1 MLELALKKAEQ
12 GMLDKPALEVASQS
26 ANGLLALIGDILDVT
41 RIEAG
46 RLELL
51 PAPCQLGQLANET
64 VGLFLAQAREKHL
77 RLKLDM
83 LGAPDTWL
91 SVDPVRFK
99 QIIANLL
106 SNAIKFTREGQVTV
120 VLGVWPQARGARV
133 ELSVEDTGQGIAQ
146 TDLARLGAPYR
157 QAAGGR
163 GSRVGAGLGLS
174 ICRSLAALM
183 QGRLELHS
191 VLGCGTRVQVQFDA
205 VPGAAAPRQ
214 TARET
219 SRSRLPALQVLVV
232 DDYPANRVLLER
244 QLTFLGHRV
253 TVAEHGAAGLRAWL
267 RGAYDVVISDCN
279 MPGINGY
286 QLVKAVREHERRK
299 HLEPCLFLGCTAN
312 AQIRERLRC
321 LQQGMDDC
329 LFKPLSL
336 ESLALHLDPH
346 RARRQA
352 ETQEHEVDLGSLD
365 QLTGGDAISLQRL
378 LDDLADSNLQDL
390 KRLQSLTQPYA
401 IGEVAE
407 LVHRIK
413 GGARI
418 VRARRLLAA
427 CEALEQ
433 ACTASPS
440 GERMRRG
447 VDDLASAMV
456 SLDEYLIRHE
466 RSGKA

>member
-1 MLELALKKAEQ
+1 M
-12 GMLDKPALEVASQS
+12 
-26 ANGLLALIGDILDVT
+26 
-41 RIEAG
+41 
-46 RLELL
+46 
-51 PAPCQLGQLANET
+51 
-64 VGLFLAQAREKHL
+64 
-77 RLKLDM
+77 
-83 LGAPDTWL
+83 
-91 SVDPVRFK
+91 RFK

-390 KRLQSLTQPYA
+390 KRLQSLTQT
-401 IGEVAE
+401 
-407 LVHRIK
+407 LCDRRS
-413 GGARI
+413 GGAGAPDQGRRPHRSRQTPAGGMRSTGTGLHGESFRRAHAPWGRRPGERHGQSRRI
-418 VRARRLLAA
+418 PDTARKDPARRRNFPRCIGKLP
-427 CEALEQ
+427 
-433 ACTASPS
+433 AS
-440 GERMRRG
+440 RLWHG
-447 VDDLASAMV
+447 V
-456 SLDEYLIRHE
+456 EHRHQE
-466 RSGKA
+466 PGA